1 MPRLAVQWKASDCRS
16 QAFYHPDEE
25 RLVVCVNRTGTFAAF
40 VDGGP
45 VSFDLDSEGHLLG
58 ITVEAARETWQVIP
72 DLMAPRIGIPATV
85 RFLDAPTEVG
95 GVQLLTDPDHVM
107 LRVELSPAKPVH
119 VLQPCDGL
127 LFDVGEKGELL
138 AAWVQS
144 IHEDYGSR
152 QQRAWRAAQTS

>member
-1 MPRLAVQWKASDCRS
+1 VPRLAVQWKASDCRS
-16 QAFYHPDEE
+16 QGFYHPDEE
-25 RLVVCVNRTGTFAAF
+25 RLVVCVNRVGTFAAF

-58 ITVEAARETWQVIP
+58 ITVEAARETWLVTP

-85 RFLDAPTEVG
+85 RFLDAPAEVG
-95 GVQLLTDPDHVM
+95 GVRLLTDPDRAM
-107 LRVELSPAKPVH
+107 LRMELSAAKPVH
-119 VLQPCDGL
+119 VLEPCGGL

-138 AAWVQS
+138 AAWVLS

-152 QQRAWRAAQTS
+152 QQRAWRTAQTS